1 MYFNSSLWPSK
12 TAVEILSL
20 ENYWRIKGE
29 KKPPKM
35 KVCEDREEDGEGKC
49 NQYFSLA
56 VELQLFV
63 YYKAAL
69 LLSLTGKK
77 AF

>member
-1 MYFNSSLWPSK
+1 
-12 TAVEILSL
+12 
-20 ENYWRIKGE
+20 
-29 KKPPKM
+29 M
-35 KVCEDREEDGEGKC
+35 KVCEDREEDEEEGKC

-69 LLSLTGKK
+69 LLSLTAGKK
-77 AF
+77 ALKRG